1 MSDEK
6 CPIFET
12 LAHNSVAHVQA
23 CTCAH
28 GTIGVLVHVG
38 PVTLRIDEVAFE
50 QLGSALESAKKEL
63 RRRREKSPM
72 VNALGGG
79 LG

>member
-1 MSDEK
+1 MYEEK
-6 CPIFET
+6 CPVFET
-12 LAHNSVAHVQA
+12 LARNAVAHVQA
-23 CTCAH
+23 CTCTH
-28 GTIGVLVHVG
+28 GTVGVLLHVG

-50 QLGSALESAKKEL
+50 QLGSALESAQREL
-63 RRRREKSPM
+63 RRRRENSPA